1 MPYIPIS
8 NTRGGPSNDVEDDF
22 EVYEAVPPPQPRPTL
37 ADLER
42 EDGWT
47 VESFED
53 QPVKKTDGNILVA
66 SSNPLLRKTCSW
78 LDDEYPG

>member
-22 EVYEAVPPPQPRPTL
+22 EVYEAVPPPQPRSTL

-53 QPVKKTDGNILVA
+53 QPVKKADGNILVA
-66 SSNPLLRKTCSW
+66 SSDSMLRVTY
-78 LDDEYPG
+78 L